1 MKKVFLMA
9 VAAVAMLASCSN
21 DETTGKAVNG
31 NTIKFDGFVNKS
43 VKGAAN
49 DLNSTTFTSFQVWG
63 LMSKGDQT
71 GTPFVGTTVTKSGSE
86 WTYNG
91 NVYWENGYNYSFVAI
106 APAGFGTFN
115 APNTVGQWGSIDF
128 ENGEGTTDLIYAI
141 DGTYATSA
149 VSTEGQCPRAIN
161 LTFNHLLSRVK
172 FAFENAMDDGSTI
185 NVKDVTIT
193 NANTKATATLGE
205 TATWALAADDSTARL
220 AFGNVILDDPATD
233 YAAGVTKATDHK
245 YMIPATSADQKYTV
259 TFTVT
264 RNHSGVTDQ
273 YNHEVE
279 LPAVTMEQG
288 KSYQFVAE
296 LNAQNITGGNPE
308 DPDNPQLC
316 PIKFT
321 ATVSD
326 WGGFNETEL
335 VLPSAG
341 SQEP

>member
-1 MKKVFLMA
+1 MA

-49 DLNSTTFTSFQVWG
+49 DLNNTTFTSFQVWG

-115 APNTVGQWGSIDF
+115 APDKVGEYGSIDF

-141 DGTYATSA
+141 DGTHATSP
-149 VSTEGQCPRAIN
+149 VSTEGQCPEPIN

-172 FAFENAMDDGSTI
+172 FAFKNAMDDGSTI
-185 NVKDVTIT
+185 NVTDVIIT

-205 TATWALAADDSTARL
+205 TATWALAGDSTASL
-220 AFGNVILDDPATD
+220 TFGDVLLDDPATD
-233 YAAGVTKATDHK
+233 YAAGVTRATDHK

-296 LNAQNITGGNPE
+296 LNAQNITGGDPDDPNNPE
-308 DPDNPQLC
+308 LC

-321 ATVSD
+321 AEVD
-326 WGGFNETEL
+326 EWDAFGDTE
-335 VLPSAG
+335 VPGYTATDV
-341 SQEP
+341 EP

>member
-1 MKKVFLMA
+1 MA

-128 ENGEGTTDLIYAI
+128 ENGEGTTDLIYDI
-141 DGTYATSA
+141 EDYYVTNA
-149 VSTEGQCPRAIN
+149 VSTTTGCPGPIDF
-161 LTFNHLLSRVK
+161 TFNHLLSRVM
-172 FAFENAMDDGSTI
+172 FEFKNAMDDNSTI
-185 NVKDVTIT
+185 NVTGVTIT
-193 NANTKATATLGE
+193 NANTKATATLGA
-205 TATWALAADDSTARL
+205 TATWALADDNAPAAL
-220 AFGNVILDDPATD
+220 NFGDVLLDAEATD
-233 YAAGVTKATDHK
+233 YAPGAAKATDHK
-245 YMIPATSADQKYTV
+245 YMIPATSAGQKYTV
-259 TFTVT
+259 TFVVT
-264 RNHSGVTDQ
+264 RHHSGVTDQ

-279 LPAVTMEQG
+279 IPAVTMEQG
-288 KSYQFVAE
+288 KSYKFTAE
-296 LNAQNITGGNPE
+296 LNAQNITGGNPD

-316 PIKFT
+316 PIQFT

-335 VLPSAG
+335 VLPSAS

>member
-1 MKKVFLMA
+1 MA

-49 DLNSTTFTSFQVWG
+49 DLNNTTFNSFQVWG
-63 LMSKGDQT
+63 LMSKGEQT
-71 GTPFVGTTVTKSGSE
+71 GTPFNGTTVTKSGSD

-115 APNTVGQWGSIDF
+115 APDKVGEYGSIDF
-128 ENGEGTTDLIYAI
+128 KNGEGTTDLIYDI
-141 DGTYATSA
+141 DDYYVTNA
-149 VSTEGQCPRAIN
+149 VSTTTTCPGPIN
-161 LTFNHLLSRVK
+161 FTFNHLLSRVK
-172 FAFENAMDDGSTI
+172 FAFKNGMDDGSTI
-185 NVKDVTIT
+185 NVTGVTIT
-193 NANTKATATLGE
+193 NANTKATATLGA
-205 TATWALAADDSTARL
+205 TATWELADDNDVAELS
-220 AFGNVILDDPATD
+220 FGNVILDAEATG
-233 YAAGVTKATDHK
+233 YAENETKETDHK

-259 TFTVT
+259 TFVVT
-264 RNHSGVTDQ
+264 RHHSGVTDQ

-279 LPAVTMEQG
+279 IPAVTMKQG
-288 KSYQFVAE
+288 KSYKFTAE
-296 LNAQNITGGNPE
+296 LNAQNITGDPD

-316 PIKFT
+316 PIQFS

-326 WGGFNETEL
+326 WDGFNETEL

>member
-1 MKKVFLMA
+1 MA

-86 WTYNG
+86 WTYTTP
-91 NVYWENGYNYSFVAI
+91 VYWENGYNYSFVAI

-141 DGTYATSA
+141 DSTYATSA
-149 VSTEGQCPRAIN
+149 VSTEGQCPGAIN

-205 TATWALAADDSTARL
+205 TATWALAAGNSTASL
-220 AFGNVILDDPATD
+220 TFGNVILDDPATD

-245 YMIPATSADQKYTV
+245 YMIPATSQDQKYTV

-264 RNHSGVTDQ
+264 RNHSGVTDD
-273 YNHEVE
+273 YIHSVE
-279 LPAVTMEQG
+279 LPAVTMEPG

-316 PIKFT
+316 PIQFS

-326 WGGFNETEL
+326 WDGFNETEL

>member
-1 MKKVFLMA
+1 MA

-49 DLNSTTFTSFQVWG
+49 DLNNTTFTSFQVWG

-115 APNTVGQWGSIDF
+115 APSTVGEYGTIDF
-128 ENGEGTTDLIYAI
+128 ENGEGITDLIY
-141 DGTYATSA
+141 DVEGKYATSP
-149 VSTEGQCPRAIN
+149 VSTEGQCPGPID

-172 FAFENAMDDGSTI
+172 FAFKNAMDDGSTI
-185 NVKDVTIT
+185 NVTDVTIT

-205 TATWALAADDSTARL
+205 TATWALAADNSTASL
-220 AFGNVILDDPATD
+220 AFGNVILDDPATN
-233 YAAGVTKATDHK
+233 YAENVTKATDHK
-245 YMIPATSADQKYTV
+245 YMIPATSQDQKYTV

-264 RNHSGVTDQ
+264 RNHSGVTDE
-273 YNHEVE
+273 YIHSVE
-279 LPAVTMEQG
+279 LPAVTMGPG

-296 LNAQNITGGNPE
+296 LNAQNITGGDPDDPNNPE
-308 DPDNPQLC
+308 LC

-321 ATVSD
+321 AQVKD
-326 WGGFNETEL
+326 WEDFGDTE
-335 VLPSAG
+335 VPGYTATDV
-341 SQEP
+341 EP

>member
-1 MKKVFLMA
+1 MA

-49 DLNSTTFTSFQVWG
+49 DLNNTTFTSFQVWG
-63 LMSKGDQT
+63 LMSKGEQT
-71 GTPFVGTTVTKSGSE
+71 GHPFDGTTVTKSGSD
-86 WTYNG
+86 WTYTTP
-91 NVYWENGYNYSFVAI
+91 VYWENGYNYSFVAI

-149 VSTEGQCPRAIN
+149 VSTEGQCPKAIN

-193 NANTKATATLGE
+193 NANTKATATLGAK
-205 TATWALAADDSTARL
+205 ATWALAAGNSTASL

-233 YAAGVTKATDHK
+233 YAENVTKATDHK
-245 YMIPATSADQKYTV
+245 YMIPATSQDQKYTV

-264 RNHSGVTDQ
+264 RNHSGVTDE
-273 YNHEVE
+273 YIHSVE
-279 LPAVTMEQG
+279 LPAVTMEPG

-296 LNAQNITGGNPE
+296 LNAQNITGGDPDDPNNPE
-308 DPDNPQLC
+308 LC

-321 ATVSD
+321 AEVD
-326 WGGFNETEL
+326 EWDAFGDTE
-335 VLPSAG
+335 VPGYTATDV
-341 SQEP
+341 EP

>member
-1 MKKVFLMA
+1 MA

-49 DLNSTTFTSFQVWG
+49 DLNNTTFTSFQVWG

-106 APAGFGTFN
+106 APAGFGTFK

-141 DGTYATSA
+141 DSTYATSA
-149 VSTEGQCPRAIN
+149 VSTEGQCPGAID

-172 FAFENAMDDGSTI
+172 FAFKNAMDDGSTI
-185 NVKDVTIT
+185 NVTAVTIT

-205 TATWALAADDSTARL
+205 TSTWALAAGNSTASL
-220 AFGNVILDDPATD
+220 TFGNVILDDPATN

-245 YMIPATSADQKYTV
+245 YMIPATSAGQKYTV

-264 RNHSGVTDQ
+264 RNHSGVTDD
-273 YNHEVE
+273 YIHSVE
-279 LPAVTMEQG
+279 LPAVTMEPG

-296 LNAQNITGGNPE
+296 LNAQNITGGDPDDPNNPE
-308 DPDNPQLC
+308 LC

-321 ATVSD
+321 AQVKD
-326 WGGFNETEL
+326 WEDFGDTE
-335 VLPSAG
+335 VPGYTATDV
-341 SQEP
+341 EP

>member
-49 DLNSTTFTSFQVWG
+49 DLNNTTFTSFQVWG

-71 GTPFVGTTVTKSGSE
+71 GTPFVGTTVTKSESE

-115 APNTVGQWGSIDF
+115 APSTVGEYGTIDF
-128 ENGEGTTDLIYAI
+128 ENGEGTTDLIYDI
-141 DGTYATSA
+141 DDYYVTNA
-149 VSTEGQCPRAIN
+149 VSTEGSCPAAIKF
-161 LTFNHLLSRVK
+161 TFNHLLSRVK
-172 FAFENAMDDGSTI
+172 FAFKNGMDDGSTI
-185 NVKDVTIT
+185 TVTGVTIT

-205 TATWALAADDSTARL
+205 TAAWALAKDNTTGNL
-220 AFGNVILDDPATD
+220 TFGNVLLDGQATD
-233 YAAGVTKATDHK
+233 FAAPESKATDHK
-245 YMIPATSADQKYTV
+245 YMIPAISDGQKYTV

-264 RNHSGVTDQ
+264 RHHSGVTDQ

-279 LPAVTMEQG
+279 LPEITMEQG
-288 KSYQFVAE
+288 KSYNFTAE
-296 LNAQNITGGNPE
+296 LNAQNITGGDP
-308 DPDNPQLC
+308 DVPDNPQLC
-316 PIKFT
+316 PIQFT
-321 ATVSD
+321 ATVSNWD
-326 WGGFNETEL
+326 GFNETEL

>member
-1 MKKVFLMA
+1 MA

-49 DLNSTTFTSFQVWG
+49 DLNNTTFTSFQVWG
-63 LMSKGDQT
+63 LMSKGEPT
-71 GTPFVGTTVTKSGSE
+71 GTPFNGNTVTKSGSE
-86 WTYNG
+86 WTYDG

-115 APNTVGQWGSIDF
+115 APSTVGEWGSIDF
-128 ENGEGTTDLIYAI
+128 VNGEGTTDLIYDI
-141 DGTYATSA
+141 DDTYATDP
-149 VSTEGQCPRAIN
+149 VTTEGSCPPAIS

-185 NVKDVTIT
+185 NVTAVTIT
-193 NANTKATATLGE
+193 NANTKATATLGQ
-205 TATWALAADDSTARL
+205 TATWALAADNSTASL
-220 AFGNVILDDPATD
+220 TFGNVILDAEATN

-245 YMIPATSADQKYTV
+245 YMIPATSAGQKYTV

-264 RNHSGVTDQ
+264 RHHSGVTDQ

-279 LPAVTMEQG
+279 LPVVTMEPG

-296 LNAQNITGGNPE
+296 LNAKNITGGDPN

-316 PIKFT
+316 PIQFT

-335 VLPSAG
+335 VLPSAS

>member
-1 MKKVFLMA
+1 
-9 VAAVAMLASCSN
+9 MLASCSN

-106 APAGFGTFN
+106 APVGFGTFN

-149 VSTEGQCPRAIN
+149 VSTEGQCPRPIN

-185 NVKDVTIT
+185 NVTGVTIT

-205 TATWALAADDSTARL
+205 TATWAPAADDSTASL
-220 AFGNVILDDPATD
+220 AFGNVILDDTAYT
-233 YAAGVTKATDHK
+233 AGVTKATDHK

-264 RNHSGVTDQ
+264 RNHSGVTDL

-279 LPAVTMEQG
+279 LPVVTMEPG

-296 LNAQNITGGNPE
+296 LNAQNITGGDPD

-316 PIKFT
+316 PIQFS

-335 VLPSAG
+335 VLPSAS

>member
-1 MKKVFLMA
+1 MA

-115 APNTVGQWGSIDF
+115 APSTVGEYGTIDF
-128 ENGEGTTDLIYAI
+128 ENGEGTTDLIYDV
-141 DGTYATSA
+141 DGKYATSP
-149 VSTEGQCPRAIN
+149 VSTEGQCPEPIN

-172 FAFENAMDDGSTI
+172 FAFKNAMDDGSTI
-185 NVKDVTIT
+185 NVTDVTIT

-205 TATWALAADDSTARL
+205 TATWALAGDNSTASL
-220 AFGNVILDDPATD
+220 TFGNVILDDPATD
-233 YAAGVTKATDHK
+233 YAENVTKATDHK
-245 YMIPATSADQKYTV
+245 YMIPATSQDQKYTV

-264 RNHSGVTDQ
+264 RNHSGVTDE
-273 YNHEVE
+273 YIHSVE
-279 LPAVTMEQG
+279 LPAVTMEPG

-296 LNAQNITGGNPE
+296 LNAQNITGGDPDDPNNPE
-308 DPDNPQLC
+308 LC

-321 ATVSD
+321 AQVKD
-326 WGGFNETEL
+326 WEDFGDTE
-335 VLPSAG
+335 VPGYTATDV
-341 SQEP
+341 EP

>member
-1 MKKVFLMA
+1 MA

-21 DETTGKAVNG
+21 DETTGKAVKG
-31 NTIKFDGFVNKS
+31 NAIQFDGFVNKS

-49 DLNSTTFTSFQVWG
+49 DLNNTTFNSFQVWG
-63 LMSKGDQT
+63 LMSKGEQT
-71 GTPFVGTTVTKSGSE
+71 GHPFDGTTVTKSGSD
-86 WTYNG
+86 WTYTTP
-91 NVYWENGYNYSFVAI
+91 VYWENGYKYSFVAI
-106 APAGFGTFN
+106 APAGFGTFK
-115 APNTVGQWGSIDF
+115 APSTVGEYGSIDF

-141 DGTYATSA
+141 DGTYATNA
-149 VSTEGQCPRAIN
+149 VSTTTVCPGPIDF
-161 LTFNHLLSRVK
+161 TFNHLLSRVK
-172 FAFENAMDDGSTI
+172 FAFKNGMDDGSTI
-185 NVKDVTIT
+185 NVTGVTIT
-193 NANTKATATLGE
+193 NANTKATATLGA
-205 TATWALAADDSTARL
+205 TATWALADDNDVAELS
-220 AFGNVILDDPATD
+220 FGNVILDAEATG
-233 YAAGVTKATDHK
+233 YAENETKETDHK
-245 YMIPATSADQKYTV
+245 YMIPATSADQKYVV
-259 TFTVT
+259 TFLVT
-264 RNHSGVTDQ
+264 RHHSGVTDQ

-296 LNAQNITGGNPE
+296 LNAQNITGGDPD

-316 PIKFT
+316 PIQFT

>member
-1 MKKVFLMA
+1 MKKALLMGF
-9 VAAVAMLASCSN
+9 AAVAMLASCSN

-49 DLNSTTFTSFQVWG
+49 DLNNTTFTSFQVWG
-63 LMSKGDQT
+63 LMSKGEQT
-71 GTPFVGTTVTKSGSE
+71 GKPFDATTVTKSGSD

-115 APNTVGQWGSIDF
+115 APETVGEWGSIDF
-128 ENGEGTTDLIYAI
+128 ENGEGTTDLIYDI
-141 DGTYATSA
+141 DGTYATSP
-149 VSTEGQCPRAIN
+149 VSTEGQCPPAIS

-185 NVKDVTIT
+185 NVTAVTIT

-205 TATWALAADDSTARL
+205 TATWALAADNATASL
-220 AFGNVILDDPATD
+220 TFGNVILDAEATD

-264 RNHSGVTDQ
+264 RHHSDVTDQ
-273 YNHEVE
+273 YYHEVE
-279 LPAVTMEQG
+279 LPVVTMKPG

-296 LNAQNITGGNPE
+296 LNAENITGGDPNDPNNPE
-308 DPDNPQLC
+308 LC

-321 ATVSD
+321 AV
-326 WGGFNETEL
+326 
-335 VLPSAG
+335 V
-341 SQEP
+341 EPWEDSTDTDVPGYPATNVQP

>member
-1 MKKVFLMA
+1 MA

-63 LMSKGDQT
+63 LMSKGEQT
-71 GTPFVGTTVTKSGSE
+71 GTPFNGTTVTKSGSE

-141 DGTYATSA
+141 DGTYATNA
-149 VSTEGQCPRAIN
+149 VSTTTGCPDTIDF
-161 LTFNHLLSRVK
+161 TFNHLLSRVK

-185 NVKDVTIT
+185 NVTGVTIT
-193 NANTKATATLGE
+193 NANTKATATLGA
-205 TATWALAADDSTARL
+205 TATWKLADDNAPAAL
-220 AFGNVILDDPATD
+220 NFGDVLLDAEATD
-233 YAAGVTKATDHK
+233 YAPGAAKATDHK
-245 YMIPATSADQKYTV
+245 YMIPATSQDQKYTV

-264 RNHSGVTDQ
+264 RKHSGVTDQ

-279 LPAVTMEQG
+279 LTAVTMEPG

-296 LNAQNITGGNPE
+296 LNAQNITGGDPD

-321 ATVSD
+321 ASVSD
-326 WGGFNETEL
+326 WDGFNETEL

>member
-1 MKKVFLMA
+1 MA

-49 DLNSTTFTSFQVWG
+49 DLNNTTFNSFQVWG
-63 LMSKGDQT
+63 LMSKGGPT
-71 GTPFVGTTVTKSGSE
+71 GNPFDGTTVTKSGSD

-115 APNTVGQWGSIDF
+115 APNTVGEWGSIDF
-128 ENGEGTTDLIYAI
+128 ENGEGTTDLIYDI
-141 DGTYATSA
+141 NGTYATSP
-149 VSTEGQCPRAIN
+149 VSTEGSCPPAIS

-185 NVKDVTIT
+185 NVTAVTIT
-193 NANTKATATLGE
+193 NANTKATATLGQ
-205 TATWALAADDSTARL
+205 TATWALAADNSTASL
-220 AFGNVILDDPATD
+220 TFGNVILDAEATD
-233 YAAGVTKATDHK
+233 YAKNVTKATDHK

-264 RNHSGVTDQ
+264 RHHSGVTDQ

-279 LPAVTMEQG
+279 LPVVTMEPG

-296 LNAQNITGGNPE
+296 LNAENITGGDPD

-316 PIKFT
+316 PIQFT

-335 VLPSAG
+335 VLPSAS

>member
-1 MKKVFLMA
+1 MA

-49 DLNSTTFTSFQVWG
+49 DLNNTTFTSFQVWG

-149 VSTEGQCPRAIN
+149 VSTEGQCPRPIN

-185 NVKDVTIT
+185 NVTGVTIT

-205 TATWALAADDSTARL
+205 TATWAPAADDSTASL
-220 AFGNVILDDPATD
+220 AFGNVILDDTA

-273 YNHEVE
+273 YDHEVE
-279 LPAVTMEQG
+279 LPVVAMEPG

-296 LNAQNITGGNPE
+296 LNAKNITGGDPDDPNNPE
-308 DPDNPQLC
+308 LC

-321 ATVSD
+321 AQVKD
-326 WGGFNETEL
+326 WEDFGDTE
-335 VLPSAG
+335 VPGYTATDV
-341 SQEP
+341 EP

>member
-1 MKKVFLMA
+1 MA

-49 DLNSTTFTSFQVWG
+49 DLNNTTFTSFQVWG

-106 APAGFGTFN
+106 APADFGTFN
-115 APNTVGQWGSIDF
+115 APSTVGEYGTIDF
-128 ENGEGTTDLIYAI
+128 ENGEGTTDLIYDI
-141 DGTYATSA
+141 DDTYVTDA
-149 VSTEGQCPRAIN
+149 VTTEGQCPRAID

-185 NVKDVTIT
+185 NVTGVTIT

-205 TATWALAADDSTARL
+205 TAAWELADDNKVAALT
-220 AFGNVILDDPATD
+220 FGNVLLDGQAT
-233 YAAGVTKATDHK
+233 YFAAPESKATDHK
-245 YMIPATSADQKYTV
+245 YMIPAISDGQKYTV

-264 RNHSGVTDQ
+264 RHHSGVTDQ
-273 YNHEVE
+273 YEHTVE
-279 LPAVTMEQG
+279 LPEITMEQG
-288 KSYQFVAE
+288 KSYNFTAE
-296 LNAQNITGGNPE
+296 LNAQNITGGDPD

-341 SQEP
+341 GQEP

>member
-1 MKKVFLMA
+1 MA

-49 DLNSTTFTSFQVWG
+49 DLNNTTFTSFQVWG

-115 APNTVGQWGSIDF
+115 APSTVGEYGTIDF
-128 ENGEGTTDLIYAI
+128 ENGEGTTDLIYDV
-141 DGTYATSA
+141 DGTWATTA
-149 VSTEGQCPRAIN
+149 VSTEGQCPKPIN

-185 NVKDVTIT
+185 NVTDVTIT

-205 TATWALAADDSTARL
+205 TATWALAKDNTTGNL
-220 AFGNVILDDPATD
+220 TFGNVLLDGQATD
-233 YAAGVTKATDHK
+233 FAAPESKATDHK
-245 YMIPATSADQKYTV
+245 YMIPAISDGQKYTV

-264 RNHSGVTDQ
+264 RHHSGVTDQ
-273 YNHEVE
+273 YEHTVE
-279 LPAVTMEQG
+279 LPEITMEQG
-288 KSYQFVAE
+288 KSYNFTAE
-296 LNAQNITGGNPE
+296 LNAQNITGGDPD

-316 PIKFT
+316 PIQFT
-321 ATVSD
+321 ATVSNWD
-326 WGGFNETEL
+326 GFNETEL

>member
-49 DLNSTTFTSFQVWG
+49 DLNNTTFTSFQVWG
-63 LMSKGDQT
+63 LMSKGEPT
-71 GTPFVGTTVTKSGSE
+71 GTPFNGNTVTKSGSE
-86 WTYNG
+86 WTYDG

-115 APNTVGQWGSIDF
+115 APSTVGEWGSIDF
-128 ENGEGTTDLIYAI
+128 VNGEGTTDLIYDI
-141 DGTYATSA
+141 DDTYATDP
-149 VSTEGQCPRAIN
+149 VTTEGSCPPAIS

-185 NVKDVTIT
+185 NVTAVTIT
-193 NANTKATATLGE
+193 NANTKATATLGQ
-205 TATWALAADDSTARL
+205 TATWALAADNSTASL
-220 AFGNVILDDPATD
+220 TFGNVILDAEATN

-245 YMIPATSADQKYTV
+245 YMIPATSAGQKYTV

-264 RNHSGVTDQ
+264 RHHSGVTDQ

-279 LPAVTMEQG
+279 LPVVTMEPG

-296 LNAQNITGGNPE
+296 LNAKNITGGDPN

-316 PIKFT
+316 PIQFT

-335 VLPSAG
+335 VLPSAS

>member
-1 MKKVFLMA
+1 MA

-49 DLNSTTFTSFQVWG
+49 DLNNTTFTLFQVWG

-86 WTYNG
+86 WTYTG
-91 NVYWENGYNYSFVAI
+91 NVYWENGYKYSFVAI
-106 APAGFGTFN
+106 APADFGTFK
-115 APNTVGQWGSIDF
+115 APSTVGEYGSIDF

-141 DGTYATSA
+141 DGTYATNA
-149 VSTEGQCPRAIN
+149 VSTTTGCPDTIDF
-161 LTFNHLLSRVK
+161 TFNHLLSRVK

-185 NVKDVTIT
+185 NVTGVTIT
-193 NANTKATATLGE
+193 NANTKATATLGA
-205 TATWALAADDSTARL
+205 TATWELADDNAPAAL
-220 AFGNVILDDPATD
+220 NFGDVLLDAEATD
-233 YAAGVTKATDHK
+233 YAPGVTKATDHK

-264 RNHSGVTDQ
+264 RKHSGVTDQ
-273 YNHEVE
+273 YIHSVE
-279 LPAVTMEQG
+279 LSAVTMEPG

-296 LNAQNITGGNPE
+296 LNAQNITGGDPDN
-308 DPDNPQLC
+308 PDNPQLC

-321 ATVSD
+321 ASVSD
-326 WGGFNETEL
+326 WDGFNETEL

>member
-1 MKKVFLMA
+1 MA

-49 DLNSTTFTSFQVWG
+49 DLNNTTFTSFQVWG

-264 RNHSGVTDQ
+264 RNHSGVTDL

-279 LPAVTMEQG
+279 LPVVTMEPG

-296 LNAQNITGGNPE
+296 LNAQNITGGDPDDPNNPE
-308 DPDNPQLC
+308 LC

-321 ATVSD
+321 AEVD
-326 WGGFNETEL
+326 EWDAFGDTE
-335 VLPSAG
+335 VPGYTATDV
-341 SQEP
+341 EP

>member
-49 DLNSTTFTSFQVWG
+49 DLNNTTFTSFQVWG

-86 WTYNG
+86 WTYTTP
-91 NVYWENGYNYSFVAI
+91 VYWENGYNYSFVAI

-115 APNTVGQWGSIDF
+115 APSTVGEYGTIDF
-128 ENGEGTTDLIYAI
+128 ENGEGTTDLIYDV
-141 DGTYATSA
+141 DGTWATTA
-149 VSTEGQCPRAIN
+149 VSTEGSCPKAIN
-161 LTFNHLLSRVK
+161 FTFNHLLSRVK
-172 FAFENAMDDGSTI
+172 FAFKNGMDDGSTI
-185 NVKDVTIT
+185 NVTGVTIT

-205 TATWALAADDSTARL
+205 TAAWALAKDNTTGNL
-220 AFGNVILDDPATD
+220 TFGNVLLDGQATD
-233 YAAGVTKATDHK
+233 FAAPESKATDHK
-245 YMIPATSADQKYTV
+245 YMIPAISDGQKYTV

-264 RNHSGVTDQ
+264 RHHSGVTDQ
-273 YNHEVE
+273 YEHTVE
-279 LPAVTMEQG
+279 LPEITMEQG
-288 KSYQFVAE
+288 KSYNFTAE
-296 LNAQNITGGNPE
+296 LNAQNITGGDPD

-316 PIKFT
+316 PIQFT
-321 ATVSD
+321 ATVSNWD
-326 WGGFNETEL
+326 GFNETEL

>member
-1 MKKVFLMA
+1 MA

-21 DETTGKAVNG
+21 DETTDKAVKG
-31 NTIKFDGFVNKS
+31 NAIQFDGFVNKS

-49 DLNSTTFTSFQVWG
+49 DLNNTTFTSFQVWG
-63 LMSKGDQT
+63 LMSKGEQT
-71 GTPFVGTTVTKSGSE
+71 GKPFDGTTVTKSGSD
-86 WTYNG
+86 WTYTTP
-91 NVYWENGYNYSFVAI
+91 VYWENGYKYSFVAI
-106 APAGFGTFN
+106 APADFGTFN

-185 NVKDVTIT
+185 NVTGVTIT
-193 NANTKATATLGE
+193 NANTKATATLGA
-205 TATWALAADDSTARL
+205 TATWALADDNDVAELS
-220 AFGNVILDDPATD
+220 FGNVILDAEATG
-233 YAAGVTKATDHK
+233 YAENETKETDHK

-259 TFTVT
+259 TFVVT
-264 RNHSGVTDQ
+264 RHHSGVTDQ

-279 LPAVTMEQG
+279 IPAVTMEQG
-288 KSYQFVAE
+288 KSYKFTAE
-296 LNAQNITGGNPE
+296 LNAQNITGGNPD
-308 DPDNPQLC
+308 DPENPQLC

>member
-1 MKKVFLMA
+1 MA

-49 DLNSTTFTSFQVWG
+49 DLNNTTFNSFQVWG
-63 LMSKGDQT
+63 LMSKGEQT
-71 GTPFVGTTVTKSGSE
+71 GTPFVGTTVTKSGSD
-86 WTYNG
+86 WTYSG

-106 APAGFGTFN
+106 APAGFGTFT

-141 DGTYATSA
+141 DGTYATNA
-149 VSTEGQCPRAIN
+149 VSTTTTCPDPIDF
-161 LTFNHLLSRVK
+161 TFNHLLSRVK
-172 FAFENAMDDGSTI
+172 FAFKNGMDDGSTI
-185 NVKDVTIT
+185 NVTGVTIT
-193 NANTKATATLGE
+193 NANTKATATLGA
-205 TATWALAADDSTARL
+205 TATWALADDNDVAELS
-220 AFGNVILDDPATD
+220 FGNVILDAEATG
-233 YAAGVTKATDHK
+233 YAENETKETDHK
-245 YMIPATSADQKYTV
+245 YMIPATSQDQKYTV

-264 RNHSGVTDQ
+264 RNHSGVTDE
-273 YNHEVE
+273 YIHSVE
-279 LPAVTMEQG
+279 LPAVTMEPG

-296 LNAQNITGGNPE
+296 LNAQNITGGDPDN
-308 DPDNPQLC
+308 PDNPQLC

>member
-1 MKKVFLMA
+1 MA

-21 DETTGKAVNG
+21 DETTGKAVKG
-31 NTIKFDGFVNKS
+31 NAIQFDGFVNKS

-49 DLNSTTFTSFQVWG
+49 DLNNTTFTSFQVWG
-63 LMSKGDQT
+63 LMSKGGQT

-86 WTYNG
+86 WTYTTP
-91 NVYWENGYNYSFVAI
+91 VYWENGYNYSFVAI

-115 APNTVGQWGSIDF
+115 APDKVGEYGSIDF
-128 ENGEGTTDLIYAI
+128 ENGEGTTDLIYDI
-141 DGTYATSA
+141 DDYYVTNA
-149 VSTEGQCPRAIN
+149 VSTTTTCPGPIN
-161 LTFNHLLSRVK
+161 FTFNHLLSRVK

-185 NVKDVTIT
+185 NVTAVTIT

-205 TATWALAADDSTARL
+205 TATWALAADNSTASL

-264 RNHSGVTDQ
+264 RHHSGVTDQ
-273 YNHEVE
+273 YDHEVE
-279 LPAVTMEQG
+279 IPAVTMEQG
-288 KSYQFVAE
+288 KSYQFTAE
-296 LNAQNITGGNPE
+296 LNAQNITGGDPD

-316 PIKFT
+316 PIQFT
-321 ATVSD
+321 STVSD
-326 WGGFNETEL
+326 WDGFNETEI

>member
-1 MKKVFLMA
+1 MA

-49 DLNSTTFTSFQVWG
+49 DLNNTTFNSFQVWG
-63 LMSKGDQT
+63 LMSKGEQT
-71 GTPFVGTTVTKSGSE
+71 GKPFDGTTVTKSGSE

-115 APNTVGQWGSIDF
+115 APSTVGEWGSIDF
-128 ENGEGTTDLIYAI
+128 VNGEGTTDLIYDI
-141 DGTYATSA
+141 DDTYVTDA
-149 VSTEGQCPRAIN
+149 VSTKGQCPRAIN

-185 NVKDVTIT
+185 NVTGVTIT
-193 NANTKATATLGE
+193 NANTKATATLGA
-205 TATWALAADDSTARL
+205 TATWALADDNAPAAL
-220 AFGNVILDDPATD
+220 NFGNVILDAEATG
-233 YAAGVTKATDHK
+233 YAENETKETDHK
-245 YMIPATSADQKYTV
+245 YMIPATSAGQKYTV

-264 RNHSGVTDQ
+264 RTHSGVTDQ

-296 LNAQNITGGNPE
+296 LNAQNITGGDPDE
-308 DPDNPQLC
+308 PDNPQLC

-326 WGGFNETEL
+326 WDGFNETEL